1 MELNKYEHALS
12 AALPHADCG
21 SGLAITTHRIKFRR
35 ARKIA
40 ATATATATATAAAT
54 ELSAAYFA
62 ARLRI
67 GLFAALRLLFVRA
80 AADLH
85 FICDGCSP
93 SDPTPAKQQP
103 CC

>member
-1 MELNKYEHALS
+1 M
-12 AALPHADCG
+12 
-21 SGLAITTHRIKFRR
+21 AITTHRIKFRR

-40 ATATATATATAAAT
+40 ATATATAAAAATATAT
-54 ELSAAYFA
+54 ELSAAYFV

-67 GLFAALRLLFVRA
+67 GLFVALRLLFVRA

-93 SDPTPAKQQP
+93 STSHPIPHSPPSSTP
-103 CC
+103 